1 MARTLDEMRE
11 AATEQALIRRARS
24 GDRGAFDALVRSHF
38 THVYAFLH
46 RMIRSHED
54 AEDLAQEC
62 FVRAWRSLPHYR
74 EQSAFSTWLL
84 RIARHLAHDHHRA
97 GGRRPRIAPFEQA
110 GEQAKA
116 HAQPGSS
123 PADALQRREVVRE
136 IADALQ
142 RLPERLRAAI
152 VLRTIEG
159 REYDEVAEIL
169 GVKPA
174 TARMLVMQAR
184 RALAQRLRREG
195 AP

>member
-24 GDRGAFDALVRSHF
+24 GDRGAFDALVRGHF
-38 THVYAFLH
+38 KHVYAFLH

-97 GGRRPRIAPFEQA
+97 GGRRARTAPVEDASAQ
-110 GEQAKA
+110 
-116 HAQPGSS
+116 AQPGPS
-123 PADALQRREVVRE
+123 PADALARREVVRDV
-136 IADALQ
+136 ADALQ

-184 RALAQRLRREG
+184 RALAQRLRPEG